1 MQVQIA
7 FAHFLGF
14 AIISLLDSSVALP
27 RIDPSE
33 LDAITRQKGGIGTG
47 VYCDVR
53 TGFMVL
59 NGHLNDRCSETD
71 VVGRLSVLPGPN

>member
-7 FAHFLGF
+7 FPHFLEF
-14 AIISLLDSSVALP
+14 AINSLLDSSVALP
-27 RIDPSE
+27 HIDPSE

-53 TGFMVL
+53 TGFDEL
-59 NGHLNDRCSETD
+59 FRSEKWGLNDNLRYYGTT
-71 VVGRLSVLPGPN
+71 R